1 MIYPKNFEQKLG
13 FDRIVRQ
20 VAERC
25 STRRGKE
32 LLSEEGFSSD
42 AAVIAERLALCGE
55 LRTCL
60 MLESDFPRGEFAEF
74 AGVATK
80 LGIEGAFLEV
90 TEVQA
95 LGRGLRDVDSLL
107 GFVGRSESYPTL
119 RRLSEG
125 IDSFPR
131 IFNHI
136 ESLIDRFGNVKD
148 SASPELYDIRRTIR
162 QREGSVSKRL
172 QAILAQA
179 VAAGYA
185 DSDASVS
192 IRDGRAVIPVSAANK
207 RRVPGF
213 IHDQSATGKTFYIE
227 PVEIVE
233 INNELKEL
241 AYAERREVVRVLT
254 EFTDSIRENSEGI
267 EAAADYLAQ
276 MDMIR
281 GKARWALDNDAT
293 VPIISDEGRLSL
305 RKARHPLLRQ
315 ALARE
320 KKEVVPLDMTLD
332 AQNRILVISG
342 PNAGG
347 KSVCLKTVGLLQY
360 MFQSGLP
367 VTALDNSEMP
377 VFDSLFID
385 IGDEQSIDNDLSTY
399 SSHLHNMR
407 AMLSGASPKS
417 LVLIDEFGSGTE
429 PVIGGA
435 ISEAILEKFVEQ
447 GTYGVITTHYTNIK
461 YFASNHEGV
470 FNGAMMFDVQNIA
483 PLFRLE
489 TGTPG
494 SSFAVEI
501 ARKTGLP
508 EQIIASAGAKA
519 GSDYMNLERQL
530 REVARDRRYW
540 EQKRDRIR
548 VTDRRVEELENS
560 YAESLARLKE
570 ERRTIIKEAKEE
582 AARIIAEA
590 NRQIENTIRT
600 IKESQAEKEATRR
613 ARSEFD
619 SFRSEVADAEKSAES
634 SERQAAIEREM
645 ARVAERQRRRAER
658 KMQQGEKSPT
668 TQSAEPEKL
677 EVAVGRKVRISGQE
691 IIGEVKEMQGKK
703 ALVAFGQIL
712 TTVAIN
718 RLEVVSTAEFK
729 KQNRPQ
735 SARTVVSVDISSRK
749 LNFKDNIDVRGMRAA
764 EALERVT
771 EFIDDAIMVGVG
783 TVTILHG
790 KGTGALK
797 EEIRRYL
804 RSLRE
809 VARAE
814 DDHPDRGGA
823 GITVVTFR

>member
-1 MIYPKNFEQKLG
+1 
-13 FDRIVRQ
+13 
-20 VAERC
+20 
-25 STRRGKE
+25 
-32 LLSEEGFSSD
+32 
-42 AAVIAERLALCGE
+42 
-55 LRTCL
+55 
-60 MLESDFPRGEFAEF
+60 
-74 AGVATK
+74 
-80 LGIEGAFLEV
+80 
-90 TEVQA
+90 
-95 LGRGLRDVDSLL
+95 
-107 GFVGRSESYPTL
+107 
-119 RRLSEG
+119 
-125 IDSFPR
+125 
-131 IFNHI
+131 
-136 ESLIDRFGNVKD
+136 
-148 SASPELYDIRRTIR
+148 
-162 QREGSVSKRL
+162 
-172 QAILAQA
+172 
-179 VAAGYA
+179 
-185 DSDASVS
+185 SDASVS

-254 EFTDSIRENSEGI
+254 EFTDSIRENSDEI
-267 EAAADYLAQ
+267 EAAADYLSR

-281 GKARWALDNDAT
+281 AKARWALDNDAT
-293 VPIISDEGRLSL
+293 VPIISEEGRLTL

-315 ALARE
+315 ALAKER
-320 KKEVVPLDMTLD
+320 KEVVPLDLTLD
-332 AQNRILVISG
+332 PANRILVISG

-377 VFDSLFID
+377 IFDSLFID

-407 AMLSGASPKS
+407 AMLSGATNRS

-560 YAESLARLKE
+560 YAESLAKLKE
-570 ERRTIIKEAKEE
+570 ERRTIIKEAKDE

-619 SFRSEVADAEKSAES
+619 SFRNEVSQQES
-634 SERQAAIEREM
+634 KEDSERQAAIEREM
-645 ARVAERQRRRAER
+645 ARVAERQRKRAER
-658 KMQQGEKSPT
+658 KMQQGEKVKAE
-668 TQSAEPEKL
+668 QSAEPEKA

-718 RLEVVSTAEFK
+718 RLEVVSTAEYK
-729 KQNRPQ
+729 KQNRPT

-804 RSLRE
+804 RSISE
-809 VARAE
+809 VASAT

-823 GITVVTFR
+823 GITVVTFK

>member
-13 FDRIVRQ
+13 FDRIIRQ

-32 LLSEEGFSSD
+32 LLAEEGFSTD
-42 AAVIAERLALCGE
+42 AAEIAERLALCGE
-55 LRTCL
+55 MRTCL

-90 TEVQA
+90 TEVQT
-95 LGRGLRDVDSLL
+95 LGRGLKDVDSLL
-107 GFVGRSESYPTL
+107 AFVRRSESYPTL
-119 RRLSEG
+119 SRLSEG

-276 MDMIR
+276 MDMVR
-281 GKARWALDNDAT
+281 GKARWALDNEAT

-315 ALARE
+315 ALAKE
-320 KKEVVPLDMTLD
+320 KKEVVPLDLVLD
-332 AQNRILVISG
+332 KSNRILVISG

-360 MFQSGLP
+360 MFQTGLP

-407 AMLSGASPKS
+407 ARLSGATNRS

-508 EQIIASAGAKA
+508 EQIILSAGEKA

-560 YAESLARLKE
+560 YAESLAKLKE
-570 ERRTIIKEAKEE
+570 ERRTIIREAKEE

-619 SFRSEVADAEKSAES
+619 TFRNEVSQQES
-634 SERQAAIEREM
+634 KEDSERQAAIEREM

-658 KMQQGEKSPT
+658 KMQQGEKSPQGQT
-668 TQSAEPEKL
+668 AEPEKL
-677 EVAVGRKVRISGQE
+677 EVGVGRKVRISGQE

-764 EALERVT
+764 EALEQVT
-771 EFIDDAIMVGVG
+771 DFIDDAIMVGVG

-809 VARAE
+809 VASAT